1 MYPSRP
7 VPQQRNEVGSV
18 DHAKDVVEAKVVVLG
33 DTGVG
38 KTCLV
43 FRSLINYCVPHFRC
57 SDFLSPALLKEGS
70 SLMGPAQLEPVLW
83 LRSLTSTAP
92 GSLCKSGTLQDK
104 SDSEGR
110 QLFNQAFGLLLFIP
124 ISSCSMAPM
133 YYRGAAAAILVT
145 VSFSCEASLDI
156 LVIPLTKG
164 RKEIGDIGWLLGQ
177 VMDCCSRDSFGKV
190 RSWVTG
196 ACPLL
201 RSFIVSMRGESASGY
216 CDED

>member
-1 MYPSRP
+1 
-7 VPQQRNEVGSV
+7 
-18 DHAKDVVEAKVVVLG
+18 
-33 DTGVG
+33 
-38 KTCLV
+38 
-43 FRSLINYCVPHFRC
+43 
-57 SDFLSPALLKEGS
+57 
-70 SLMGPAQLEPVLW
+70 MGPAQLEPVLW

-201 RSFIVSMRGESASGY
+201 RSYIASMRGESASGC
-216 CDED
+216 CDEDQTARAELRAKDAATALSGGSLLCILCGKRRGARGDVAGGRRRAQEQRGERRR